1 VISVLLADDED
12 LLRAGFRMVLASQ
25 PDIEVAGEAADGSE
39 AVRLARQLRPDV
51 VLMDVR
57 MPRMDGLEATRAILT
72 DPQPTKVIVLTTFD
86 LDEYIY
92 DALRAG
98 ASGFLLKSTSPEELA
113 DAVRLVAGGSAVLQP
128 SVTTRLVAA
137 FAHGSA
143 TVTSPA
149 KDEAIAELTG
159 RELEVF
165 RLMGAA
171 MSNAE
176 IAKTLVISENT
187 AKTHVARILMKLDLR
202 DRAQAVVRAYE
213 AGVVRRAH

>member
-57 MPRMDGLEATRAILT
+57 MPRMDGLEATRAILA

-149 KDEAIAELTG
+149 KDEAIAE
-159 RELEVF
+159 RP
-165 RLMGAA
+165 AA
-171 MSNAE
+171 S
-176 IAKTLVISENT
+176 SRSSGSW
-187 AKTHVARILMKLDLR
+187 ARR
-202 DRAQAVVRAYE
+202 CRTPRS
-213 AGVVRRAH
+213 RRRWSSARTPPRRTSHASS